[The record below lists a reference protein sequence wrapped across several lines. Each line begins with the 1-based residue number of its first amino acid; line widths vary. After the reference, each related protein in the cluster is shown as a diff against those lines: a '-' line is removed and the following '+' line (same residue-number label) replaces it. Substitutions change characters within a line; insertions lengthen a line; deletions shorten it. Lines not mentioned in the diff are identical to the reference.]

1 MPKTPGKTASKT
13 RKTAQTKTAQTKTRI
28 KTGTKTARKAPRKSA
43 RAEQPTEVPAES
55 AAAESGLKIAAAAAA
70 DEPRRPHRSTL
81 EDDRGGQFFE
91 KIRMW
96 RILHEDRGQTR
107 FTKAILMER
116 FYEDHADRKASFE
129 LRLALAEPGREGAI
143 RREAAKERDTRKRH
157 VERLVEVLKKI
168 GVPIDDVDERDR
180 PIDEDELAVIQR
192 ESPFAERVWKYN
204 PDGEWARHFHE
215 LLDTYGI
222 HGYELLG
229 MMACR
234 TLLQDL
240 AGLPQPEAV
249 RSLVDRMTALVPK
262 EMREQMLD
270 EARAWRY
277 SLGDTSKYASP
288 AKKEGLTRWYEATI
302 LRRQVEIEH
311 QTPGK
316 PVRIRRLAALGTLF
330 DREEN
335 SVYLLGCEED
345 PEKPGSW
352 KWPLQWKFDR
362 VSSVRLLPDR
372 NPPLSAIWP
381 HERVRAAAGP
391 GPERLDIARL
401 FCDSVGCFFRY
412 GEPTVRL
419 EVLIH
424 SPGWMAWC
432 IEKPFHPKQRVFHET
447 DEAGNPVLR
456 LVVDRC
462 DEEEICSR
470 LLRLGG
476 SFTVLQPTSLI
487 RKLKAT
493 AAAITGR
500 HG

>member
-1 MPKTPGKTASKT
+1 MANKP
-13 RKTAQTKTAQTKTRI
+13 R
-28 KTGTKTARKAPRKSA
+28 TARKPAP
-43 RAEQPTEVPAES
+43 PAPPGL
-55 AAAESGLKIAAAAAA
+55 AASPAI
-70 DEPRRPHRSTL
+70 EPRRSTS
-81 EDDRGGQFFE
+81 EEDRGGQFFE

-96 RILHEDRGQTR
+96 RILHEDRGQSR
-107 FTKAILMER
+107 FTKSTLVDL
-116 FYEDHADRKASFE
+116 FYEDVADRKAFFE
-129 LRLALAEPGREGAI
+129 ELVARAIAEGAAPEAVKAI
-143 RREAAKERDTRKRH
+143 RQKATRERDARKRH
-157 VERLVEVLKKI
+157 VERLIEALKKA
-168 GVPIDDVDERDR
+168 GVPIDDVDDRDR
-180 PIDEDELAVIQR
+180 PITEDQLAAIQL
-192 ESPFAERVWKYN
+192 ESPFTERVWKYN
-204 PDGEWARHFHE
+204 PDGEWAHHFHE

-229 MMACR
+229 MAACR
-234 TLLQDL
+234 TLLEDL
-240 AGLPQPEAV
+240 AGLPQLEAV
-249 RSLVDRMTALVPK
+249 RGLVDRMTALVPK

-277 SLGDTSKYASP
+277 SLGDTTKYSSP
-288 AKKEGLTRWYEATI
+288 AKKEGLARWYEATI

-345 PEKPGSW
+345 PENPGSW

-362 VSSVRLLPDR
+362 VRSVRLLPDH
-372 NPPLSAIWP
+372 NPRISAIWP

-412 GEPTVRL
+412 GEPTIRL
-419 EVLIH
+419 EFLVH

-462 DEEEICSR
+462 DEEEIASR

-476 SFTVLQPTSLI
+476 SFTVLQPESLV

-493 AAAITGR
+493 AAAIAGR